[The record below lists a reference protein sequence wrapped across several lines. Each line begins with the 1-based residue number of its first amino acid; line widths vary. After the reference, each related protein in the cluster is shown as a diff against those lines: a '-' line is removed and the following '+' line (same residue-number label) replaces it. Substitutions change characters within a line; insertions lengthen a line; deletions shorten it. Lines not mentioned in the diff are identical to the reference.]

1 MHFEHNALSSPSYAM
16 SEFRRSMDW
25 LHPKRGG
32 CDQSQDR
39 EFCIWS
45 YSLATDTPY
54 EGEEHTLRLSLFI
67 PPAFTSLEISLKII
81 DPFKGAFLL
90 CSSKN
95 SNATGWTGY
104 FYSVVVGSSVMI
116 FCFVLFLR
124 KNVSSGIV
132 IIIQKHD

>member
-16 SEFRRSMDW
+16 SEFRSRRSMDW

-67 PPAFTSLEISLKII
+67 PPGATIKSRSIPCVLITQLNKMHVLLPDAFASLEIFLKSI
-81 DPFKGAFLL
+81 DLFEGAFSL
-90 CSSKN
+90 CSSKIAMLQDGLAI
-95 SNATGWTGY
+95 SIA
-104 FYSVVVGSSVMI
+104 
-116 FCFVLFLR
+116 
-124 KNVSSGIV
+124 
-132 IIIQKHD
+132 

>member
-45 YSLATDTPY
+45 YSLTTETPY

-67 PPAFTSLEISLKII
+67 PPGATIKSRSIPCVLITQFNKMNDLAPDAFTSL
-81 DPFKGAFLL
+81 
-90 CSSKN
+90 
-95 SNATGWTGY
+95 
-104 FYSVVVGSSVMI
+104 
-116 FCFVLFLR
+116 
-124 KNVSSGIV
+124 
-132 IIIQKHD
+132 